1 MRRFE
6 EYIVSKRDPR
16 LLFLNITSPRKL
28 RDSIK
33 GLTNSEV
40 MFCYT
45 IEILLYDHEI
55 SIRIWIS
62 NAIFFLTIVSYFIND
77 MPADVKGFALL
88 FEVDSKLNV
97 PIRGNNRIKQ
107 IKKSIYDNYDLLLD

>member
-1 MRRFE
+1 
-6 EYIVSKRDPR
+6 
-16 LLFLNITSPRKL
+16 
-28 RDSIK
+28 
-33 GLTNSEV
+33 
-40 MFCYT
+40 
-45 IEILLYDHEI
+45 
-55 SIRIWIS
+55 
-62 NAIFFLTIVSYFIND
+62 